1 MRPLLCL
8 ACLVLFQVEEAR
20 TETAT
25 FQFSGRISYVGS
37 TTEFPDLAYTF
48 ELGRPYTVSYTFDLE
63 TPDSVEAPSSGL
75 YVGAITAATFNY
87 NNSAYV
93 GVMDPA
99 TMGGTIRMA
108 LGSDADYYTGIF
120 GRGEGIIPTFHGDM
134 TTAAFPPV
142 GTFSFRSVGVYL
154 TGFPTFLPDDA
165 LHPTLDFDANVRGP
179 LSFTMISFEK
189 VLGPNTT
196 ATMAIDGTVDSFQV
210 LRETNDV
217 PRVYLNKVSS
227 LRLTNFFPARIAVQG
242 TRAFILGYDEMRVV
256 DLPDRRHPRQVSRY
270 INPGSPGGIQAT
282 SNHVFVA
289 LSHQVQIL
297 ENRNTPRLLGT
308 FSDNTS
314 DFGEIE
320 VIDNFAYFVRHDFFG
335 QSGNLKILDISDP
348 LAPRLVA
355 TWTAPHGAAYS
366 LAVVDN
372 VAYVTSGR
380 YVELLDVSNPA
391 QPRPINA
398 ILTPNPVNDVAVSG
412 NYAYIAVHT
421 NGVQIVDVSNPALPQ
436 TVAAIR
442 LANATSLAV
451 ADNYLLVA
459 DYFAGL
465 RLFDVSRPENPVLL
479 DTFPRSEVVD
489 VRVVGDTI
497 YLSNYSAYHE
507 QQMSLSHLTLLQLAS
522 TARPRI
528 SIPHFTVAEDSGQ
541 HQFSI
546 FVDDPDTP
554 LDALTIEV
562 DSDSPVITQPRLV
575 SREGV
580 SNVISFR
587 TRADRHGTAPFAIR
601 VTEPDGHSVRESS
614 HLHVFPVDDT
624 PPAVIS
630 VSSPSFVQ
638 VARDHFRV
646 TAFAPGVANVT
657 LQANGPTD
665 MDGDRLRYLW
675 YGSVPFSPISFERT
689 LKRRLPIGTY
699 YFSALVTDDGFDYS
713 VADARID
720 VVPAHPQF
728 RIPHR
733 SGLISRPIAKGR
745 SPFRPPASPS
755 HSFSRPFRR

>member
-1 MRPLLCL
+1 MRPLYLV
-8 ACLVLFQVEEAR
+8 CLVLFQIEEICA
-20 TETAT
+20 ETAT

-37 TTEFPDLAYTF
+37 TTEFPDLASMF
-48 ELGRPYTVSYTFDLE
+48 EPGRPYTVSYTFDLE
-63 TPDSVEAPSSGL
+63 TPDSVAAPSSGL
-75 YVGAITAATFNY
+75 YVGAITAATLNY
-87 NNSAYV
+87 NNSEYV

-99 TMGGTIRMA
+99 TMSGTIRMV
-108 LGSDADYYTGIF
+108 LGSEADYYTSIF
-120 GRGEGIIPTFHGDM
+120 GRGDSVIPAFHGDI
-134 TTAAFPPV
+134 TAAAFPPV

-154 TGFPTFLPDDA
+154 TGSPTFLPDDA

-196 ATMAIDGTVDSFQV
+196 ATMAIDSTVESFQV
-210 LRETNDV
+210 LRETNAV
-217 PRVYLNKVSS
+217 PRVYLNEISS
-227 LRLTNFFPARIAVQG
+227 LRLTNFYPARIAVQG

-256 DLPDRRHPRQVSRY
+256 DLSDRRQPRQVSRY

-289 LSHQVQIL
+289 VAGQVQVL
-297 ENRNTPRLLGT
+297 ENRHTPRLLGS
-308 FSDNTS
+308 FLDSTS

-320 VIDNFAYFVRHDFFG
+320 VTDHFAYVIIWPRFFG
-335 QSGNLKILDISDP
+335 QNGGLRILDISDP
-348 LAPRLVA
+348 LAPRLVS
-355 TWTAPHGAAYS
+355 TWTAPYGATYS
-366 LAVVDN
+366 LAVADN
-372 VAYVTSGR
+372 VAYVPSGR
-380 YVELLDVSNPA
+380 YVELLDLSNPA

-398 ILTPNPVNDVAVSG
+398 IPTPNPVNDVAVSG
-412 NYAYIAVHT
+412 NYAYIAVYT
-421 NGVQIVDVSNPALPQ
+421 NGVQIVDVSNPALPR

-442 LANATSLAV
+442 LSNATSLAV

-479 DTFPRSEVVD
+479 DTFPRFYVAD
-489 VRVVGDTI
+489 VRVFGDTI
-497 YLSNYSAYHE
+497 YMLNESEYSE
-507 QQMSLSHLTLLQLAS
+507 QQMGLSHLTLLQFAS
-522 TARPRI
+522 TARPRV
-528 SIPHFTVAEDSGQ
+528 SIPHLTVAEDSGQ

-546 FVDDPDTP
+546 FIDDPDTP

-601 VTEPDGHSVRESS
+601 VTEPDGHSVRETS
-614 HLHVFPVDDT
+614 HLHVSPVDDR

-638 VARDHFRV
+638 IARGHFRV
-646 TAFAPGVANVT
+646 TAFAPGSARVT
-657 LQANGPTD
+657 VQANGPTD
-665 MDGDRLRYLW
+665 IDGDRLRYLW

-689 LKRRLPIGTY
+689 LKRRLPMGTH
-699 YFSALVTDDGFDYS
+699 YFSAYVTDDGFDYS